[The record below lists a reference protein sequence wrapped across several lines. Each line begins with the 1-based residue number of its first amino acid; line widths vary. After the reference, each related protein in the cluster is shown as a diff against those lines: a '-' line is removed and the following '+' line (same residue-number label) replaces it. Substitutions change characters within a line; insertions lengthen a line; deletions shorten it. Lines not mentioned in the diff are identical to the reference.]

1 MRERRVYSAANRFG
15 NAGLTSMGVS
25 GLQRIAWVL
34 TVLVPAV
41 YLLHGCEAPLPDTPP
56 SANSVNTDDLW
67 AQWHAIAVVDPTAR
81 NVEEAVRLTSLLAKE
96 EDGLLPMVSLVS
108 DMSVPAQQKIFAT
121 ICLTTQRDQLAPFES
136 QLRAGSAEGVVV
148 ETRKFSTHLLGLLD
162 TPGALAAMDTLLED
176 SDRSVR
182 EAAMGV
188 LLTFHP
194 ERVVDRIQPFWDAPE
209 TTPAIRDQVVLG
221 MPPQLVEQFLD
232 IFSDAVNDTSLSPTA
247 RMKAVSV
254 LGQLG
259 DAQHIDVL
267 ERCMSND
274 PDAAVQAR
282 ARGAV
287 ALLRAAGNPQLPAV
301 E

>member
-1 MRERRVYSAANRFG
+1 MQRF
-15 NAGLTSMGVS
+15 
-25 GLQRIAWVL
+25 AWVL
-34 TVLVPAV
+34 ILLAPAV
-41 YLLHGCEAPLPDTPP
+41 CLPNGCEAPIP
-56 SANSVNTDDLW
+56 SAPPPATSVDSGELW
-67 AQWHAIAVVDPTAR
+67 AQWQRIADEDPNAR

-96 EDGLLPMVSLVS
+96 EAGLQPMVALVA
-108 DMSVPAQQKIFAT
+108 DPAIPAQQKIFAT

-136 QLRAGSAEGVVV
+136 QLRAWTAPGQPL
-148 ETRKFSTHLLGLLD
+148 ETRKFSTHLMGLLD
-162 TPGALAAMDTLLED
+162 STSALETMNSLLED
-176 SDRSVR
+176 PDRPVR

-194 ERVVDRIQPFWDAPE
+194 ERVVDRIQPFWDEPE

-221 MPPQLVEQFLD
+221 MPPHLVEQFLGVY
-232 IFSDAVNDTSLSPTA
+232 SDAVNDTTLSPTA

-259 DAQHIDVL
+259 DEQHIDIL
-267 ERCMSND
+267 ETCISND

-287 ALLRAAGNPQLPAV
+287 AMLRAAGEPQSPAV